1 MPDPHR
7 IKNELEHL
15 LATPHYTALLYHRN
29 QFRDPK
35 KPPDTPATIAA
46 ATADWIFKNNPLLNP
61 VEVLE
66 LRGYVELY
74 RAHDGRSG
82 RKTAG
87 TLGGSW
93 VERSVV
99 EEIWKATAAQQGAA
113 RERLFME
120 FMRTANFVKPEWN
133 AMLFI
138 ACMAVPVGNSVV
150 VLRGRGNWKAMQ
162 TPPGPSTPGLA
173 QTRRA
178 PCHPHS
184 RRRDA
189 PLGMMPIPGTRQCV
203 VPLFND
209 NWIQPVSKGS
219 SKWPLLT

>member
-7 IKNELEHL
+7 IKNELLAL
-15 LATPHYTALLYHRN
+15 LSSPHYTSLLHHRN

-35 KPPDTPATIAA
+35 KPPDTPDSLAA
-46 ATADWIFKNNPLLNP
+46 ATSEWIFRNNPLLNP

-99 EEIWKATAAQQGAA
+99 DSIWKATAMQQGKA
-113 RERLFME
+113 REDRFME

-133 AMLFI
+133 SMLFI

-150 VLRGRGNWKAMQ
+150 VVRGRGNWKAMR
-162 TPPGPSTPGLA
+162 TPLGPPSPGAPPGIRTPDDVM
-173 QTRRA
+173 RN
-178 PCHPHS
+178 
-184 RRRDA
+184 
-189 PLGMMPIPGTRQCV
+189 LGMMPIPGTTQCV
-203 VPLFND
+203 VPLYND
-209 NWIQPVSKGS
+209 NWVQPVPKGTA
-219 SKWPLLT
+219 KWPFLT